1 MDESLNE
8 KYNIKDVSSDV
19 AFYLVFK
26 LKYMDGSLLKEEK
39 ERDPKIREYEFK
51 KKIGDIIQGMEK
63 DDKNLKYEYDK
74 YRILHPAWANEYD
87 PYYTKK
93 KRRSL

>member
-1 MDESLNE
+1 
-8 KYNIKDVSSDV
+8 
-19 AFYLVFK
+19 
-26 LKYMDGSLLKEEK
+26 
-39 ERDPKIREYEFK
+39 
-51 KKIGDIIQGMEK
+51 MEK